1 MRRKCWALVVL
12 LLAAVCA
19 AAPCIDFEAGVI
31 GGGGLSFLFGS
42 YLDAKAAML
51 AETGSTTPGSLGR
64 SLATLF
70 PDWGVGAYGEV
81 GILSWLGVR
90 LEPRLAFM
98 GASRLALTDTELP
111 FCRYSLSFAT
121 LLVPLLARAK
131 LSLGPGFLTVS
142 AGPLYGAIVGEITTV
157 DRYVSTAMKGSL
169 TTDFGQVQFFGV
181 SGGAGYSLPLGMGV
195 AALELRADC
204 AITPATG
211 QDGVLGGEMFP
222 LGVAL
227 AASYGVRFGGGAR

>member
-1 MRRKCWALVVL
+1 MKKRTALVAIL
-12 LLAAVCA
+12 LVAISA

-31 GGGGLSFLFGS
+31 GCGGLSFLFGS

-51 AETGSTTPGSLGR
+51 AETGSTTPGALGR

-70 PDWGVGAYGEV
+70 PDLGVGVYGEV

-98 GASRLALTDTELP
+98 GASRLALTDMELP
-111 FCRYSLSFAT
+111 FCRYSISFAT
-121 LLVPLLARAK
+121 LIVPLLARGRLK
-131 LSLGPGFLTVS
+131 LGPGSLTVS
-142 AGPLYGAIVGEITTV
+142 AGPFYGAIVGEITTF
-157 DRYVSTAMKGSL
+157 DRYVSTTMKGAL
-169 TTDFGQVQFFGV
+169 TTDFCQVQFLGV
-181 SGGAGYSLPLGMGV
+181 SGGAGYSVPLGIGV

-204 AITPATG
+204 AITPAAG

-222 LGVAL
+222 LGIVL

>member
-1 MRRKCWALVVL
+1 MSRLVAFMMVL
-12 LLAAVCA
+12 LGAVCVT
-19 AAPCIDFEAGVI
+19 APCIDLEAGLI
-31 GGGGLSFLFGS
+31 GGGGLSFPFGT
-42 YLDAKAAML
+42 YLDAKTQML
-51 AETGSTTPGSLGR
+51 AETGSTTPGSLGSSR
-64 SLATLF
+64 MTLF

-98 GASRLALTDTELP
+98 GASRLALTDTGLP

-121 LLVPLLARAK
+121 IIVPLLARAR
-131 LSLGPGFLTVS
+131 LSLGPGFLTVTL
-142 AGPLYGAIVGEITTV
+142 GPFYGAIVGEITTV
-157 DRYVSTAMKGSL
+157 DRYVSATMKSVL
-169 TTDFGQVQFFGV
+169 PTDFGQVQFVGV

-195 AALELRADC
+195 VGLELRVDC

-222 LGVAL
+222 LGIAL